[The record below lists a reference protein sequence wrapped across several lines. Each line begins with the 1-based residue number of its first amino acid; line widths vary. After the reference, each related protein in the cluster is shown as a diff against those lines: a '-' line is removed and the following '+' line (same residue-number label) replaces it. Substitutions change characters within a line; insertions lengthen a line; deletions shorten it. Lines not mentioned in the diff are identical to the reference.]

1 MPITHITTAEA
12 TDILKGKT
20 VYKDNIAIKLLN
32 VHFTEIRVNTA
43 LIVELTKEEA
53 QELVNVGEVYSSVR
67 TIIAS

>member
-1 MPITHITTAEA
+1 MPITHITAAEA

-53 QELVNVGEVYSSVR
+53 QELVNVGEVYGSTR